1 MMRARRTTLFG
12 FDVFGVPAGGAC
24 VRSTKTMAKKTTV
37 TTV

>member
-12 FDVFGVPAGGAC
+12 FDVSGVPAGSAA
-24 VRSTKTMAKKTTV
+24 VRSTKTTAKKTTV